1 MRAYLGLGVN
11 IGIVHEERQDS
22 VFELPQEAPGP
33 RALPQR
39 SSGGPPAGLK
49 RKGVKKSLPFTY
61 QLACLLGVW
70 FVEMSLGSQ
79 KAFHD
84 SIVIPKASCIRLVRL
99 DPIGIGY

>member
-1 MRAYLGLGVN
+1 MRAYLRLGVN
-11 IGIVHEERQDS
+11 NGVVREERQDS
-22 VFELPQEAPGP
+22 VFELPQGAPGP
-33 RALPQR
+33 MAPQR

-79 KAFHD
+79 KSFHD
-84 SIVIPKASCIRLVRL
+84 STVIPKASSVRFVRL